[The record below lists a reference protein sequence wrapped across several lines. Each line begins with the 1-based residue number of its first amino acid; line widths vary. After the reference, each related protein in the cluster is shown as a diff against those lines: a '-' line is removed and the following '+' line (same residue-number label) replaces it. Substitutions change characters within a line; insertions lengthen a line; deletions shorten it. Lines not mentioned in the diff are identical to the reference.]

1 MKRKMRLRTAIAA
14 VAVGA
19 LSLTGCATEQP
30 AATAPAV
37 PTPPVV
43 ASPPVPTGQ
52 PGVGEQGEGGAA
64 QEAIQDRVGQSVD
77 LTGEVAE
84 VISANSFTIG
94 GDEIGENPILVVGAN
109 VPAGLAAGQTVRVAG
124 TVVVFQVAGYERDL
138 DLDLIDQEYEDF
150 DNDPAIE
157 ASSVTKV

>member
-1 MKRKMRLRTAIAA
+1 M
-14 VAVGA
+14 
-19 LSLTGCATEQP
+19 
-30 AATAPAV
+30 
-37 PTPPVV
+37 
-43 ASPPVPTGQ
+43 ASPPVPTEQ

-77 LTGEVAE
+77 VTGEVAE

-109 VPAGLAAGQTVRVAG
+109 VPAGLAAGETVRVAG
-124 TVVVFQVAGYERDL
+124 TVTVFQVARYEQDLDL

-150 DNDPAIE
+150 DNDRP
-157 ASSVTKV
+157 SRPHRL